1 MQLWTRNR
9 PVRENEKQGVVEAL
23 FNLFPD
29 YFAKDVTCIDGSL
42 LDRLNIQAVITDID
56 NTLAL
61 VDAPDPEPQAREWL
75 DFLNRYGCQTAMIS
89 NNDPPRVK
97 AFAKLFDAPYAAH
110 AQKPASGAFLELARR
125 LGVEPER
132 CMVVG
137 DQMFTDIM
145 GGNRAGMHTVL
156 VEPLGSEL
164 DHAQFRIRR
173 WSEKLLLA
181 VYKRVTHGRSLSGQ
195 NPSGADV
202 TL

>member
-1 MQLWTRNR
+1 M
-9 PVRENEKQGVVEAL
+9 
-23 FNLFPD
+23 
-29 YFAKDVTCIDGSL
+29 
-42 LDRLNIQAVITDID
+42 
-56 NTLAL
+56 
-61 VDAPDPEPQAREWL
+61 
-75 DFLNRYGCQTAMIS
+75 
-89 NNDPPRVK
+89 
-97 AFAKLFDAPYAAH
+97 
-110 AQKPASGAFLELARR
+110 AFLELARR

-173 WSEKLLLA
+173 WAEKLLLA